1 SSSLYL
7 LQWLSF
13 AHSVASPL
21 SWQKECTED
30 PENWCQDVQTALR
43 CGAVEHCQQTVWNK
57 LPVVSPI
64 TFPSSLSCQ
73 YLPFQDWSI
82 KCKKMVDTGMI
93 IIVEL
98 SKQVLSNP
106 DVVCRAITLCKS
118 METHEDAL
126 KIQKPQQST
135 EKLVIDFP
143 EMVSP
148 FLANVPL
155 LLYPQD
161 KIQQEEEGHLCGDCV
176 QLVADI
182 QEKARTGPFF
192 TESLVA
198 TAKQLC
204 EHLGPNMADGCKSYV
219 SEYSEFAIQFM
230 MHMQPK
236 DICGIVRFCPSLKS
250 GPLQSLGPA
259 KVMHMSNMKEP
270 MEENLGPENK
280 TPLCGMCEIAVK
292 AAESLLNNNMTEVCG
307 LLFSDKVCYMLPH
320 GVLGQCK
327 DFVDSYGKAVIVML
341 LEATN
346 PEVVCIIMLVSLS
359 ALEPLLV
366 NAGEFC
372 NVCQIVVTY
381 IDNELEENETQAEI
395 GTLLVKGCHL
405 LPKPL
410 TDQCDEIVLQYEPE
424 ALRLLVQILDP
435 SFVCTKIGA
444 CVSSKEDLMGEDP
457 CVWGPSYWCKNME
470 TATQCN
476 VSHQR
481 FLWRRE
487 SEMPLN

>member
-1 SSSLYL
+1 MDGMWKGWVLLIALYL
-7 LQWLSF
+7 ASYQ
-13 AHSVASPL
+13 AVASPL

-57 LPVVSPI
+57 LPVKTIPCHMCKLMVSMVGKI
-64 TFPSSLSCQ
+64 LQDNRTDERIRAFLDKSCQ

-161 KIQQEEEGHLCGDCV
+161 KIQQEALEEGHLCGDCV

-204 EHLGPNMADGCKSYV
+204 EHLEPNMADGV
-219 SEYSEFAIQFM
+219 TEF
-230 MHMQPK
+230 
-236 DICGIVRFCPSLKS
+236 
-250 GPLQSLGPA
+250 
-259 KVMHMSNMKEP
+259 
-270 MEENLGPENK
+270 
-280 TPLCGMCEIAVK
+280 
-292 AAESLLNNNMTEVCG
+292 
-307 LLFSDKVCYMLPH
+307 
-320 GVLGQCK
+320 
-327 DFVDSYGKAVIVML
+327 
-341 LEATN
+341 
-346 PEVVCIIMLVSLS
+346 
-359 ALEPLLV
+359 
-366 NAGEFC
+366 
-372 NVCQIVVTY
+372 
-381 IDNELEENETQAEI
+381 
-395 GTLLVKGCHL
+395 
-405 LPKPL
+405 
-410 TDQCDEIVLQYEPE
+410 
-424 ALRLLVQILDP
+424 
-435 SFVCTKIGA
+435 
-444 CVSSKEDLMGEDP
+444 
-457 CVWGPSYWCKNME
+457 
-470 TATQCN
+470 
-476 VSHQR
+476 
-481 FLWRRE
+481 
-487 SEMPLN
+487 